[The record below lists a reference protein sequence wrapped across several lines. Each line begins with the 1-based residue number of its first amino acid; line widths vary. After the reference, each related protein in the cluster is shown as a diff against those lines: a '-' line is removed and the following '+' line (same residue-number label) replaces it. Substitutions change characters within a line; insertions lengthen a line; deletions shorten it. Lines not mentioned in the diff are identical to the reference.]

1 MSYKTCAPDFKFNL
15 NEQRDLT
22 FLLKKME
29 SISRFAWVSSSPPVL
44 LFLPS
49 VVKSRSSVPS
59 RVSTGRLRSHNY
71 NMIKPKKRE
80 QWEDFSGL
88 DPITE
93 EELGQELEV
102 LEKEAM
108 EGPDEGREPSDYDRR
123 AQIFDESSRV
133 FKVLKE
139 KSENAGTGSSS

>member
-1 MSYKTCAPDFKFNL
+1 
-15 NEQRDLT
+15 
-22 FLLKKME
+22 ME
-29 SISRFAWVSSSPPVL
+29 SISRFACVSSFPV
-44 LFLPS
+44 FLPS
-49 VVKSRSSVPS
+49 VVKPRSSVPS
-59 RVSTGRLRSHNY
+59 RVSIGRLRSHNY
-71 NMIKPKKRE
+71 NMINPKKRE
-80 QWEDFSGL
+80 RRSKQWWRWEDFSGL

-93 EELGQELEV
+93 EDEDQNPPRVEDPTSDEELGQELEV
-102 LEKEAM
+102 LEKEAI